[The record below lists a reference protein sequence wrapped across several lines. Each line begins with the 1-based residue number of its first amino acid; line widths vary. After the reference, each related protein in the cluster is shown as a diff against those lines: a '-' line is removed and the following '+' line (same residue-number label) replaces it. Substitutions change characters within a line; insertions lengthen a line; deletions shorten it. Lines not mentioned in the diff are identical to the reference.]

1 MKLSTCNELEVQPPG
16 TFMGHCCGIVAKVC
30 KSKAKTTVLMKCSTG
45 QIFVV
50 TAFATV
56 VGKYGVFVELCQ
68 EGSVVDLNLLKIQA
82 FDVKRFDGKKIY
94 STFLDY
100 EFVVTSATII
110 KSQGIPV
117 KKVATFKEMD
127 SGGTYSFNCVLASTF
142 FNIEENFCAIIAD
155 DDNKRADL
163 NVLGNKEKDKFI
175 EFAPGEEIEIKKGF
189 VVIEDQCMHVKVQAD
204 DMEFMNNKKPVS
216 KLLTTPVKHKKD
228 TVKKD

>member
-1 MKLSTCNELEVQPPG
+1 MYPATTLLSPRRQPPIAMKLSTCNELEVQPPG
-16 TFMGHCCGIVAKVC
+16 TFMGHCCGIVAK
-30 KSKAKTTVLMKCSTG
+30 
-45 QIFVV
+45 
-50 TAFATV
+50 
-56 VGKYGVFVELCQ
+56 
-68 EGSVVDLNLLKIQA
+68 VVDLNLLKIQA